1 MEIASL
7 LSGGVDSSVVV
18 HMLKEAGYNP
28 TLFYIKIGMDDDE
41 LLHCTSEEDI
51 EMASLIAHRY
61 GCKLE
66 VIDLHKD
73 YWDNVVDYTIRKV
86 KQGLTPNPDVMC
98 NKLIKFGV
106 FEQRV
111 GHLFD
116 KTATGHYATT
126 TEINGKTY
134 LSSAKD
140 PVKDQTDFLAQI
152 DHLQISKLMFPIG
165 HLMKNEVRDIAREA
179 NLPSAKRQDSQG
191 ICFLGKVNY
200 NDFIRRYL
208 GEKQGPIVEL
218 ETGKILGQHNGYW
231 FHTVGQRKGLG
242 LSGGPWYVI
251 RKDVDANIVWAS
263 KGFAADAQFG
273 NVFDMQQFHFITDNP
288 WNDLAE
294 EVDITFKLR
303 PTPEFTKGKIL
314 KTNDGYR
321 VVSDEK
327 IQGIAPGQFGVI
339 YDADRHI
346 CIGSGEIKSSDISRH

>member
-1 MEIASL
+1 M

-86 KQGLTPNPDVMC
+86 KLGLTPNPDVMC

-116 KTATGHYATT
+116 RTATGHYATT
-126 TEINGKTY
+126 TEVNGKTY
-134 LSSAKD
+134 LSTAKD

-152 DHLQISKLMFPIG
+152 DHLQVSKLMFPIG

-218 ETGKILGQHNGYW
+218 ETGKILGRHNGYW

-263 KGFAADAQFG
+263 KGFDADAQYG
-273 NVFDMQQFHFITDNP
+273 NEFDMQQFHFITDNP
-288 WNDLAE
+288 WNDSANG
-294 EVDITFKLR
+294 VDITFKIR
-303 PTPEFTKGKIL
+303 HTPEFTKGKII

-321 VVSDEK
+321 VISDEK
-327 IQGIAPGQFGVI
+327 LQGIAPGQFGVI

-346 CIGSGEIKSSDISRH
+346 CIGSGEIKRSGF